1 MKAVTHITTALSV
14 TVTAF
19 AGDSKEAIAPDSSP
33 SSDVW
38 FFGGSFGQFES
49 GIGSE
54 DFVLSDFNLGG
65 LGGVSDVEDAEFDMY
80 TLHIGRNL
88 NQFLGCDTAAFL
100 EVGYLNGNMD
110 VDVFGPGSVS
120 SSFDQSLQEVDLEV
134 VPVTLNV
141 KLERR
146 LFNPVSGY
154 LTAGVGYAFTNI
166 SVPAGSERDGG
177 FYAQASFGLIYN
189 INEDYEIYAGSRWM
203 YLDSVDFGVGD
214 LELDSALTWEVGLRY
229 NF

>member
-1 MKAVTHITTALSV
+1 MKVITHITTALSV
-14 TVTAF
+14 TATAF
-19 AGDSKEAIAPDSSP
+19 AGDSKEAIAPDSTPSP
-33 SSDVW
+33 DVW

-54 DFVLSDFNLGG
+54 DFVLSDFNLEE

-88 NQFLGCDTAAFL
+88 NQLLGCDTAAYL

-110 VDVFGPGSVS
+110 VDAGSVS
-120 SSFDQSLQEVDLEV
+120 SSFDGPLQEVDLEV

-154 LTAGVGYAFTNI
+154 LTAGVGYAFTNR
-166 SVPAGSERDGG
+166 SVPAGSVRDGG

-203 YLDSVDFGVGD
+203 YLDSVDFGGGD
-214 LELDSALTWEVGLRY
+214 LELDSALAWEVGLRY